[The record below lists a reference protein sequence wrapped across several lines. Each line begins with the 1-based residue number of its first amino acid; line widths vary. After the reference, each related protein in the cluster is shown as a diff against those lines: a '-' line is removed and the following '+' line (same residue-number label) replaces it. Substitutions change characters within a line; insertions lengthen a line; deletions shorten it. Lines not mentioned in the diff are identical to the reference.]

1 MTPPGKV
8 RKFPQNGDNPA
19 RSRTSHSSED
29 ETWSR
34 AMYEQTYGQTYEHT
48 AVDRTDD
55 DTAWS

>member
-34 AMYEQTYGQTYEHT
+34 AMYEQTYEHT

>member
-1 MTPPGKV
+1 MTPRGEV

-34 AMYEQTYGQTYEHT
+34 AMYEQTYGQTCQHT